1 MKILFII
8 PSLANGGQEKA
19 GMILCNYLMHHH
31 SVTVLCLEPA
41 SENDYDYLCKI
52 IRVTVPLK
60 KSLAGK
66 ILVGYKRVAKVGQIK
81 KEINPD
87 VSIAFGDTSIILN
100 HFSGGKEKK
109 FSSLRHSFK
118 NEQLSVTLVE
128 KLRDRICRYAFLKS
142 DMIVPVSNQINN
154 ELKSLFNIDNK
165 LFVTNGFDIDKIK
178 EKAMLPIDESLLPFF
193 NNKVL
198 AHLGRFDTT
207 KCHFDLVKFFILTK
221 EKLPGVKLIL
231 LGGIDSSRAENTRIY
246 EFCINYLK
254 KNNCKIIQHGKQ
266 YTANEVSVADV
277 LIMGHQMNPFQYL
290 SKADLF
296 VFPSSL
302 EGFPNA
308 LMEAMVC
315 GLPVISSDCPTGPKE
330 ILIDNETG
338 EQFGYLLPVFNH
350 VFNIEDNDINENHNL
365 WAETIC
371 NLLTDENLVKKF
383 SIQSFKRAQQYSV
396 DFVCKKWLQILTAA
410 TARHTAIAGCVYCL
424 ESFF

>member
-1 MKILFII
+1 MFDPYNSYFQGKGKNPIL
-8 PSLANGGQEKA
+8 
-19 GMILCNYLMHHH
+19 
-31 SVTVLCLEPA
+31 
-41 SENDYDYLCKI
+41 D
-52 IRVTVPLK
+52 PLK
-60 KSLAGK
+60 GPMPIYSNLNPQYTEK
-66 ILVGYKRVAKVGQIK
+66 INSMIKVLKRDG
-81 KEINPD
+81 
-87 VSIAFGDTSIILN
+87 
-100 HFSGGKEKK
+100 
-109 FSSLRHSFK
+109 SF
-118 NEQLSVTLVE
+118 ET
-128 KLRDRICRYAFLKS
+128 
-142 DMIVPVSNQINN
+142 
-154 ELKSLFNIDNK
+154 
-165 LFVTNGFDIDKIK
+165 FDIDKIK

-266 YTANEVSVADV
+266 YTADEVSAADV

-350 VFNIEDNDINENHNL
+350 VFNVEDNTVNENHKL

-371 NLLTDENLVKKF
+371 NLLTDEKLVKKF

-396 DFVCKKWLQILTAA
+396 DFVCKKWLQILPTA
-410 TARHTAIAGCVYCL
+410 T
-424 ESFF
+424 S